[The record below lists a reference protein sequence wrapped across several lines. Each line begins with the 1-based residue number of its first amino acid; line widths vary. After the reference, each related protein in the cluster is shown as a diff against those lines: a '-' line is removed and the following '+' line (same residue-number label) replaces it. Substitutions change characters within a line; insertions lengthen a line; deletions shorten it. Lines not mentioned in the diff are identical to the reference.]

1 MRVKRYAIA
10 AAASVG
16 AALLFSPLSG
26 KLDLANIVMLFLLV
40 VLLVAYKLGRGPSVL
55 ATCLSVGCFDFFY
68 VEPRFTFAIADLQ
81 YLITFAVM
89 LSVGLITGQLTAG
102 LRFQARVA
110 AQRER
115 RARALYEFAR
125 ELSGAPQVEQVVET
139 TRDVISRSFDGDAS
153 VLLPDADGRLQA
165 PSAQAGMVA
174 DLGVAQWAFD
184 HAAAAGM
191 DTDTLPASAC
201 LYLPMVAPMRCR
213 GVLAIAPRQRRWL
226 SVPEQRRQLDTFA
239 ALAAIALERVHYI
252 EVAQQALLEMES
264 ERLRNSLLAALSHDL
279 RTPLTLLV
287 GLSESL
293 LRARPALPAA
303 QLDTAAILH
312 AEARRMTALVA
323 NLLDMARIQSG
334 QVQLDLQ
341 WQAIEEVVGTAL
353 AICAPLLEG
362 HAVSTAIAPELP
374 LLRFDA
380 VLLERV
386 LCNLLENAAKYS
398 PAGARIEVAA
408 QLHGSRL
415 RLTVADDGPGIAPGQ
430 EQRIFDKFARG
441 EKESAKPGV
450 GLGLAICR
458 AIVAAHGGQIEAGRS
473 AWSGAQF
480 TIWLPLGQ
488 PPAPPPPEPLIETE
502 S

>member
-1 MRVKRYAIA
+1 M
-10 AAASVG
+10 
-16 AALLFSPLSG
+16 
-26 KLDLANIVMLFLLV
+26 
-40 VLLVAYKLGRGPSVL
+40 
-55 ATCLSVGCFDFFY
+55 
-68 VEPRFTFAIADLQ
+68 
-81 YLITFAVM
+81 
-89 LSVGLITGQLTAG
+89 
-102 LRFQARVA
+102 
-110 AQRER
+110 
-115 RARALYEFAR
+115 
-125 ELSGAPQVEQVVET
+125 
-139 TRDVISRSFDGDAS
+139 
-153 VLLPDADGRLQA
+153 
-165 PSAQAGMVA
+165 
-174 DLGVAQWAFD
+174 
-184 HAAAAGM
+184 
-191 DTDTLPASAC
+191 
-201 LYLPMVAPMRCR
+201 
-213 GVLAIAPRQRRWL
+213 
-226 SVPEQRRQLDTFA
+226 
-239 ALAAIALERVHYI
+239 
-252 EVAQQALLEMES
+252 
-264 ERLRNSLLAALSHDL
+264 RNSLLAALSHDL

-303 QLDTAAILH
+303 QHDTAAILH

-386 LCNLLENAAKYS
+386 LCNLLENAAKYT

-415 RLTVADDGPGIAPGQ
+415 RLTVADDGPGIAAGQ

-458 AIVAAHGGQIEAGRS
+458 AIVEAHGGHIEAARS
-473 AWSGAQF
+473 AWGGAHLPSGCHWGSRRRRRRRNHRLKRKAERC
-480 TIWLPLGQ
+480 T
-488 PPAPPPPEPLIETE
+488 PPPCWSKTNRKSAASCAAPWKKRVGRYSRPTPCGAA
-502 S
+502 